1 MMARSTALVATA
13 LACLLAGCAADGS
26 LGSGFTTGSIS
37 PATEAKQAEARSKE
51 ALCLTLTSQIEA
63 LNGEGI
69 SEKVSKAAA
78 KKYKLKSGDLAKA
91 DELNKANTEFQAKC
105 SSYPPRIVAET
116 EPKAD
121 EPAATTKAAVK
132 PPLPTQKSEA
142 QADKSASAD
151 ASPARTAAAS
161 GTQGLSE
168 NATASTP

>member
-1 MMARSTALVATA
+1 MARSTALVATA
-13 LACLLAGCAADGS
+13 LACLLSGCADGS
-26 LGSGFTTGSIS
+26 LGSGFTTGSIN
-37 PATEAKQAEARSKE
+37 PANETKQAEARSKE

-63 LNGEGI
+63 LNSEGI

-105 SSYPPRIVAET
+105 SSYPPRNVAEI

-121 EPAATTKAAVK
+121 AAATTKAAAT
-132 PPLPTQKSEA
+132 PPLPTQKSDA

-151 ASPARTAAAS
+151 ASPARTAAAT
-161 GTQGLSE
+161 GTQVPGEST
-168 NATASTP
+168 TASTP